1 MNFIQDLPRF
11 LVLLLAFQRFTLE
24 DWGINTMLNPKARDI
39 HDAAASNEVN
49 AAIQASPFEFQFPTS
64 GANKGAK
71 VEINPKELLHSRWSL
86 RGRATRV
93 VGASSQSRR
102 PITGDSLDHVPLVVK
117 LSWPETWRWSK
128 QTVLARAKACGKGNR
143 NVENHLPDLIC
154 SYDLG
159 YSTGTIHKAVN
170 VSESE
175 HSLKEPRVLRVTLF
189 RRLYPLTMLG
199 GEQFVAAWLGCIRY
213 VCLCSA
219 VDGRSLIDH
228 I

>member
-1 MNFIQDLPRF
+1 M
-11 LVLLLAFQRFTLE
+11 
-24 DWGINTMLNPKARDI
+24 
-39 HDAAASNEVN
+39 
-49 AAIQASPFEFQFPTS
+49 
-64 GANKGAK
+64 
-71 VEINPKELLHSRWSL
+71 
-86 RGRATRV
+86 
-93 VGASSQSRR
+93 
-102 PITGDSLDHVPLVVK
+102 
-117 LSWPETWRWSK
+117 
-128 QTVLARAKACGKGNR
+128 LARAKACGKGNR

-199 GEQFVAAWLGCIRY
+199 GEQFVAAWLGCIRC